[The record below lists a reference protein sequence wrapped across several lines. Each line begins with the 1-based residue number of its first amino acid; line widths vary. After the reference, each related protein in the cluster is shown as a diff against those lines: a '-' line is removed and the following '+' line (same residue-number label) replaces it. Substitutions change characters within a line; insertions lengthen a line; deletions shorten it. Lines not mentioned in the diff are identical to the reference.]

1 MNEEH
6 HTLFTPARR
15 NLTLEVYWS
24 QIHEKEISQIID
36 FQELFSIYN
45 YFNIMDFHSIYEVS
59 KQQACDQNF
68 TTWTLQ
74 DSISRRTQT
83 IKEGIYQTQTGNI
96 L

>member
-1 MNEEH
+1 
-6 HTLFTPARR
+6 
-15 NLTLEVYWS
+15 
-24 QIHEKEISQIID
+24 
-36 FQELFSIYN
+36 
-45 YFNIMDFHSIYEVS
+45 MDFHSIYEVS